1 MLSKASN
8 SVAAEKS
15 AATEPLIRIKNLHKA
30 YGPIIAVQEA
40 TLEIYPGEVVA
51 LSGEN
56 GAGKS
61 TVGKILA
68 GAVTATSGEILFEG
82 KPFHPASVQEA
93 RALGV
98 AIAFQELSLVPSWT
112 VAENLVLADSSSS
125 KFFSHAVSQAKASE
139 MLARVGITHIP
150 ASTEVASLSLSDR
163 QMIEIARA
171 ILAAPKVLILDEA
184 SSALLPSGVAWL
196 FERIRDHVKSGGS
209 VVYVSHRL
217 PELKEIAD
225 RCVVM
230 RDGQTVGVYARGK
243 WDNNELISAMAG
255 RSVEQGYP
263 KPPQVAKSAP
273 VVLSVTN
280 LRSQGVHGLNLE
292 VQAGEIVGIGGLAG
306 QGQAEALR
314 ALYGAAPARADQW
327 VIAGQPIQKLSTSA
341 AVKRGM
347 SFVPEDR
354 KRDGLALKLG
364 VGENLLFPWVRWL
377 GYGGKA
383 FVSQSVSGLNEVVSK
398 LSVKTTGLTQ
408 LSGSLSGGN
417 QQKLV
422 FGRWLNR
429 SRSVILLHDPTR
441 GVDVRAKQEIHTAI
455 MELAGSGVGVVWLST
470 EVEELVNMCHRVA
483 VMYEGKIHKVLNQ
496 GELNSESVVTASIGI
511 VEQ

>member
-1 MLSKASN
+1 
-8 SVAAEKS
+8 
-15 AATEPLIRIKNLHKA
+15 
-30 YGPIIAVQEA
+30 
-40 TLEIYPGEVVA
+40 
-51 LSGEN
+51 
-56 GAGKS
+56 
-61 TVGKILA
+61 
-68 GAVTATSGEILFEG
+68 
-82 KPFHPASVQEA
+82 
-93 RALGV
+93 
-98 AIAFQELSLVPSWT
+98 
-112 VAENLVLADSSSS
+112 
-125 KFFSHAVSQAKASE
+125 
-139 MLARVGITHIP
+139 
-150 ASTEVASLSLSDR
+150 
-163 QMIEIARA
+163 
-171 ILAAPKVLILDEA
+171 
-184 SSALLPSGVAWL
+184 
-196 FERIRDHVKSGGS
+196 
-209 VVYVSHRL
+209 
-217 PELKEIAD
+217 
-225 RCVVM
+225 
-230 RDGQTVGVYARGK
+230 
-243 WDNNELISAMAG
+243 MAG

-273 VVLSVTN
+273 LVLSVTN
-280 LRSQGVHGLNLE
+280 LRSQGVQGLNLE

-314 ALYGAAPARADQW
+314 ALYGATPARADQW

-398 LSVKTTGLTQ
+398 LSVKTAGLTQ
-408 LSGSLSGGN
+408 PSGSLSGGN

-470 EVEELVNMCHRVA
+470 EVEELVHMCHRVA